1 MRELIDQLLM
11 LIAGWKMVEEMSAT
25 LPTSARRMRLR
36 QLKKIL
42 PGDRI
47 SVEKHFP
54 RFHQRCQTLKMNRIK
69 SAADISSVDDIQDL
83 RLNITIG
90 GDQPTLNN
98 QFEYASNSELNHL
111 KAYQQCNISS

>member
-1 MRELIDQLLM
+1 
-11 LIAGWKMVEEMSAT
+11 
-25 LPTSARRMRLR
+25 
-36 QLKKIL
+36 
-42 PGDRI
+42 
-47 SVEKHFP
+47 
-54 RFHQRCQTLKMNRIK
+54 MNRIK